1 MDNTM
6 SSMELDL
13 WGQGRWWNTRFWH
26 ANQQSAMNDMSD
38 GIRAMFSRSTDKMD
52 MIAENLA
59 NASTP
64 GFRSACVMP
73 RNFVGEL
80 HGRLVGHQ
88 WRVGTDL
95 TQGSLRMTE
104 RPLDFAMEGEG
115 FFVVRSSY
123 GDFLTRNGSFQVT
136 PDGQLISA
144 AGYEVL
150 GDNNQPLQIP
160 RGTSIDS
167 LEVSEDG
174 VLKAG
179 GTEIGRFRLDRVTSE
194 EQLRRVGTTMFA
206 AAPEDRR
213 PAEEARVIGRTLET
227 SNTTVYQELADMMVL
242 TRSVEAA
249 QRAQNS
255 EAEAQKK
262 MMEALS

>member
-1 MDNTM
+1 MNN
-6 SSMELDL
+6 MELGL

-26 ANQQSAMNDMSD
+26 SNQQAAMNDMSD
-38 GIRAMFSRSTDKMD
+38 GVRAVFSRSTDRLD
-52 MIAENLA
+52 TIAENLS

-64 GFRSACVMP
+64 GFRSGCVMP

-80 HGRLVGHQ
+80 HGRLIGHQ

-95 TQGSLRMTE
+95 SQGSIRMTD

-115 FFVVRSSY
+115 FFVVRSGQ
-123 GDFLTRNGSFQVT
+123 GDFLTRNGSFEIT
-136 PDGQLISA
+136 PDGTLISA

-150 GDNNQPLQIP
+150 GDNNQPLQVP
-160 RGTSIDS
+160 DGVALDR
-167 LEVSEDG
+167 LAVSEDG
-174 VLKAG
+174 VLSADG
-179 GTEIGRFRLDRVTSE
+179 EEIGQFRLERVSAESE
-194 EQLRRVGTTMFA
+194 LKRVGTTMFSA
-206 AAPEDRR
+206 ASEARL
-213 PAEEARVIGRTLET
+213 PAENARVIGRALEG

-242 TRSVEAA
+242 SRSVEAA
-249 QRAQNS
+249 QRAQSS